1 MFDNDKIKNKKE
13 QMQIQNDD
21 EIIND
26 DAPKTY

>member
-1 MFDNDKIKNKKE
+1 MFDNDKIKNKNE